1 MRFILRVI
9 VNALALWLISY
20 IHFMGIHA
28 DTLTAVAIGG
38 LVLGIA
44 NAIIRPIL
52 MVLTCPLVILTL
64 GLFTLIINGLIFEW
78 VLNLVPGFHV
88 PGLWAAIWGAI
99 AVTIISWIASLILHD
114 ETEPKR
120 TQ

>member
-1 MRFILRVI
+1 MRFIVRVI
-9 VNALALWLISY
+9 VNALALWI
-20 IHFMGIHA
+20 IAHFNFFGIHA
-28 DTLTAVAIGG
+28 DSLTAVAIGG
-38 LVLGIA
+38 LVLGVA

-78 VLNLVPGFHV
+78 VLNLVPGLHV

-99 AVTIISWIASLILHD
+99 AVTVISWIASLVLHD
-114 ETEPKR
+114 EGEEKKSR
-120 TQ
+120 